1 MVRLGFIIGFIA
13 TIGVLLSGLAAYRV
27 HEQELTVNGIA
38 IARAI
43 DVHAS
48 LVQDRLTERELLAR
62 VASGLFRTPSVVKAN
77 MLQPLRS
84 SIYAFKTDFVVAGW
98 IARLKPAEL
107 DAARAQLASAG
118 FPNPAIRSD
127 DDKPLGTGAPDQP
140 IDVLMDVEP
149 RNKET
154 AGLAGRSY
162 DQHPILGPMLAQAMD
177 SGKPVASDPLPL
189 LRSDGPIGLVL
200 AAPVLQEGEAQPAGF
215 VTFSYELAPLML
227 ANDDLSLFSV
237 VLRDPR
243 NPEVELIANHQGS
256 VSSRLTAADG
266 PPPSMVRTVTFGGRD
281 WSLGYYAKTNAVKRA
296 EETAVVVA
304 AIGLALTAII
314 CGLFGYVAYNNLRL
328 SREIQVR
335 IGFERRLTAVI
346 DELNHRVKNILAVI
360 QSIVTRTLRH
370 GSDIDVARELLI
382 GRIHAMSNVVSL
394 LSESQWQGV
403 KLKGLFEARA
413 IPHAERIAVSGP
425 DIAVSARA
433 AQSLSLL
440 FFELASHSDE
450 GLSLVG
456 KHPHIVAHWDVTGEE
471 PDTIFHFRW
480 EEFNTSEA
488 TRRADSDF
496 GLILLDRVAPEALG
510 GVSKRYFTDVSY
522 VYELTAPMETVVDM
536 TERDRTEQFAIA
548 PRRAAMTGQP
558 SSLRKQ
564 ALPYHAMSEVGKGW
578 SDADYHNDWGYGPAC
593 AGTTNINRSSAS
605 AATQSTPQSKLEV
618 LRRLRSSQ

>member
-1 MVRLGFIIGFIA
+1 MVRLGFIIGLIA
-13 TIGVLLSGLAAYRV
+13 LIGVSLSGLAAYRV
-27 HEQELTVNGIA
+27 HDQELTVDGIA
-38 IARAI
+38 LARAI

-62 VASGLFRTPSVVKAN
+62 VASGLFRAPNVVKAN
-77 MLQPLRS
+77 MLQPLRA

-98 IARLKPAEL
+98 IARLKPDEL
-107 DAARAQLASAG
+107 DAARAELAAAG
-118 FPNPAIRSD
+118 FSNPSIRSFD
-127 DDKPLGTGAPDQP
+127 DTPLDGASTGKPL
-140 IDVLMDVEP
+140 DVLMDVEP
-149 RNKET
+149 RNAET
-154 AGLAGRSY
+154 MAFPGRAL
-162 DQHPILGPMLAQAMD
+162 DGQPILGPTLTQALAD
-177 SGKPVASDPLPL
+177 GKPVASDPIIL
-189 LRSDGPIGLVL
+189 LRPGGPVGVVL
-200 AAPVLQEGEAQPAGF
+200 ASPVLQEGDAHPAGF

-237 VLRDPR
+237 VLKDPR
-243 NPEVELIANHQGS
+243 DNSGELIADRQGVVTART
-256 VSSRLTAADG
+256 VSPQG
-266 PPPSMVRTVTFGGRD
+266 PAPSMVRTVTFGGRD
-281 WSLGYYAKTNAVKRA
+281 WSLGYYAKTNAGLRA
-296 EETAVVVA
+296 QQTAAIVA
-304 AIGLALTAII
+304 AIGLALTGIV

-370 GSDIDVARELLI
+370 GSDVDVARELLI

-394 LSESQWQGV
+394 FSESQWQGV

-456 KHPHIVAHWDVTGEE
+456 KHPHIVAHWAVTGEE
-471 PDTIFHFRW
+471 PDTIFNFRW
-480 EEFNTSEA
+480 EEFNTSAA
-488 TRRADSDF
+488 TRREDSDF

-510 GVSKRYFTDVSY
+510 GVSKSYFTDVSY
-522 VYELTAPMETVVDM
+522 VYELTAPMATVIDM
-536 TERDRTEQFAIA
+536 TERDRTEQLSA
-548 PRRAAMTGQP
+548 PV
-558 SSLRKQ
+558 K
-564 ALPYHAMSEVGKGW
+564 KG
-578 SDADYHNDWGYGPAC
+578 
-593 AGTTNINRSSAS
+593 R
-605 AATQSTPQSKLEV
+605 
-618 LRRLRSSQ
+618 

>member
-1 MVRLGFIIGFIA
+1 VVRLGFIIGFIA
-13 TIGVLLSGLAAYRV
+13 LIGVLLSGLAAYRV
-27 HEQELTVNGIA
+27 HDQELTVDGIA
-38 IARAI
+38 FARAI

-62 VASGLFRTPSVVKAN
+62 VASGLFRAPSVVKAN

-84 SIYAFKTDFVVAGW
+84 SIYAFKTDFVVASW
-98 IARLKPAEL
+98 IARLRPNEL
-107 DAARAQLASAG
+107 EAARNELASAG
-118 FPNPAIRSD
+118 FSNPTIRNFD
-127 DDKPLGTGAPDQP
+127 DRPLDTRSLDKP

-149 RNKET
+149 RDAET
-154 AGLAGRSY
+154 MAFPGRAL
-162 DQHPILGPMLAQAMD
+162 DQHSVLGPMLEQAMAE
-177 SGKPVASDPLPL
+177 GKPVASDPTPL
-189 LRSDGPIGLVL
+189 LRPNGPIGIVL
-200 AAPVLQEGEAQPAGF
+200 AAPVLQEGETSPAGF

-227 ANDDLSLFSV
+227 ANVDHSLFSV
-237 VLRDPR
+237 VLKDPR
-243 NPEVELIANHQGS
+243 NPGREFIADQQGIVAS
-256 VSSRLTAADG
+256 RTVSPEEPA
-266 PPPSMVRTVTFGGRD
+266 PSMMRTATFGNRD
-281 WSLGYYAKTNAVKRA
+281 WTLGYYARTNAAVRA
-296 EETAVVVA
+296 QQTAIVVA
-304 AIGLALTAII
+304 AMGLALTGIV

-456 KHPHIVAHWDVTGEE
+456 KHPHIVAHWEVSGEGS
-471 PDTIFHFRW
+471 DSTFHFRW
-480 EEFNTSEA
+480 EEFNTSAA
-488 TRRADSDF
+488 TRREDTDF

-510 GVSKRYFTDVSY
+510 GISKRYFTEVSY

-536 TERDRTEQFAIA
+536 TERDRTEQFSA
-548 PRRAAMTGQP
+548 PLKPVR
-558 SSLRKQ
+558 
-564 ALPYHAMSEVGKGW
+564 
-578 SDADYHNDWGYGPAC
+578 
-593 AGTTNINRSSAS
+593 
-605 AATQSTPQSKLEV
+605 
-618 LRRLRSSQ
+618 

>member
-1 MVRLGFIIGFIA
+1 LAFIVFCLVAVPADVKCIVHSFANPAFPSKRVVRLGFIIGFIA
-13 TIGVLLSGLAAYRV
+13 LIGAMLSGLAAYRV
-27 HEQELTVNGIA
+27 HDQELALDGIA
-38 IARAI
+38 MARAI

-48 LVQDRLTERELLAR
+48 LVQDRLTQRELLAR
-62 VASGLFRTPSVVKAN
+62 VASGLFRTPSVVRAN

-84 SIYAFKTDFVVAGW
+84 AIYAFKTDFVVASW
-98 IARLKPAEL
+98 IARLKPNELEAAQAEL
-107 DAARAQLASAG
+107 KREG
-118 FPNPAIRSD
+118 FSKSTIRD
-127 DDKPLGTGAPDQP
+127 YDDQP
-140 IDVLMDVEP
+140 LDLKAVNQPVDVLMDLEP
-149 RNKET
+149 RNPET
-154 AGLAGRSY
+154 IEFPGRVY
-162 DQHPILGPMLAQAMD
+162 DQDSIIGPMLAKAM
-177 SGKPVASDPLPL
+177 SQGKPVASDPIPL
-189 LRSDGPIGLVL
+189 LRRNGPIGVVL
-200 AAPVLQEGEAQPAGF
+200 AAPVEGAAEPAGF

-237 VLRDPR
+237 VLRDPHEP
-243 NPEVELIANHQGS
+243 NNELLADDQG
-256 VSSRLTAADG
+256 VVTSRAVRLDG
-266 PPPSMVRTVTFGGRD
+266 PVPSVMRTVTFGGRD
-281 WSLGYYAKTNAVKRA
+281 WTLGYYAKNNAAVRA
-296 EETAVVVA
+296 QQTAAIVA
-304 AIGLALTAII
+304 AIGLALTGIV

-370 GSDIDVARELLI
+370 GSDVDVARELLI
-382 GRIHAMSNVVSL
+382 GRIHAMANVVSL

-413 IPHAERIAVSGP
+413 IPHADRIAIDGP

-456 KHPHIVAHWDVTGEE
+456 KHPHIVAHWEVTGEE
-471 PDTIFHFRW
+471 ADAVFHFRW

-510 GVSKRYFTDVSY
+510 GTSKRYFTDVSY
-522 VYELTAPMETVVDM
+522 VYELTAPMETVIDM
-536 TERDRTEQFAIA
+536 TERDRSEQFSA
-548 PRRAAMTGQP
+548 P
-558 SSLRKQ
+558 LR
-564 ALPYHAMSEVGKGW
+564 
-578 SDADYHNDWGYGPAC
+578 
-593 AGTTNINRSSAS
+593 
-605 AATQSTPQSKLEV
+605 
-618 LRRLRSSQ
+618 

>member
-13 TIGVLLSGLAAYRV
+13 LLGAVLSGLAAYRV
-27 HEQELTVNGIA
+27 HDQELALDRIA
-38 IARAI
+38 LARAM

-62 VASGLFRTPSVVKAN
+62 VASGLFRAPSVLKPN
-77 MLQPLRS
+77 MLEPLRS
-84 SIYAFKTDFVVAGW
+84 AIYAFKTDFVVAGW
-98 IARLKPAEL
+98 VARLQPNEL
-107 DAARAQLASAG
+107 AAAQAAIAAAG
-118 FPNPAIRSD
+118 FPKPQIRD
-127 DDKPLGTGAPDQP
+127 DNDKPITPANLTQP
-140 IDVLMDVEP
+140 IDVLMDLEP
-149 RNKET
+149 RSDET
-154 AGLAGRSY
+154 KTLPGRSY
-162 DQHPILGPMLAQAMD
+162 DQDPVRSAMLTRARVEKR
-177 SGKPVASDPLPL
+177 SVASDPVPL
-189 LRSDGPIGLVL
+189 LSGKGPVGVIV
-200 AAPVLQEGEAQPAGF
+200 AAPVIPEGATEPAGF
-215 VTFSYELAPLML
+215 VTFSYELASLML
-227 ANDDLSLFSV
+227 TNDDMSLFSV
-237 VLRDPR
+237 ALKDPR
-243 NPEVELIANHQGS
+243 KEGGELIANDQGV
-256 VSSRLTAADG
+256 VSTRRAADG
-266 PPPSMVRTVTFGGRD
+266 PPPSATRTVSFGGRD
-281 WSLGYYAKTNAVKRA
+281 WQLGYYAKSNSARRA
-296 EETAVVVA
+296 EQTAIIVA
-304 AIGLALTAII
+304 AIGFAITAMV

-370 GSDIDVARELLI
+370 GSDIDDARELLI

-413 IPHAERIAVSGP
+413 IPHADRIAVTGP

-456 KHPHIVAHWDVTGEE
+456 KHPHITANWTVTGEGGNE
-471 PDTIFHFRW
+471 VFHFRW

-488 TRRADSDF
+488 TRRPDSDF

-510 GVSKRYFTDVSY
+510 GTAKRFFTDVSY

-536 TERDRTEQFAIA
+536 TERDRTDKISA
-548 PRRAAMTGQP
+548 PVR
-558 SSLRKQ
+558 
-564 ALPYHAMSEVGKGW
+564 
-578 SDADYHNDWGYGPAC
+578 PA
-593 AGTTNINRSSAS
+593 
-605 AATQSTPQSKLEV
+605 K
-618 LRRLRSSQ
+618 

>member
-1 MVRLGFIIGFIA
+1 VVRLGFIIGFIA
-13 TIGVLLSGLAAYRV
+13 LIGVLISGAAAYRV
-27 HEQELTVNGIA
+27 HDQELTLDRIA
-38 IARAI
+38 LARAI

-62 VASGLFRTPSVVKAN
+62 VASGLFRAPSVMKAD

-84 SIYAFKTDFVVAGW
+84 SIYAFKTDFVVASW
-98 IARLKPAEL
+98 IARLKPDELPAASAEL
-107 DAARAQLASAG
+107 AKAG
-118 FPNPAIRSD
+118 FSNPTIRD
-127 DDKPLGTGAPDQP
+127 FDDKPLDVQP
-140 IDVLMDVEP
+140 LGNSLDVLMDLEP
-149 RNKET
+149 RNADT
-154 AGLAGRSY
+154 IGFPGRVLNN
-162 DQHPILGPMLAQAMD
+162 QPILGATFAEAIAE
-177 SGKPVASDPLPL
+177 GKPVASDPIRL
-189 LRSDGPIGLVL
+189 LRDDGPIGLVL
-200 AAPVLQEGEAQPAGF
+200 AAPVQQEGDAQPAGF

-227 ANDDLSLFSV
+227 TNDDLSLFSV
-237 VLRDPR
+237 VLKDPR
-243 NPEVELIANHQGS
+243 SLTGEFVANDQGVVTTRTAPQPGPLPS
-256 VSSRLTAADG
+256 VT
-266 PPPSMVRTVTFGGRD
+266 RTVTFGGRD
-281 WSLGYYAKTNAVKRA
+281 WSLGYYAKINSVMRA
-296 EETAVVVA
+296 EQMAAVVA
-304 AIGLALTAII
+304 AIGLALTSIV

-328 SREIQVR
+328 RREIEVR

-413 IPHAERIAVSGP
+413 IPHADRIAISGP

-456 KHPHIVAHWDVTGEE
+456 KHPHIVAHWEVTGEA
-471 PDTIFHFRW
+471 PAATFNFRW
-480 EEFNTSEA
+480 EEFNTSAA

-496 GLILLDRVAPEALG
+496 GVILLDRVAPEALG

-522 VYELTAPMETVVDM
+522 VYELTAPMETVIDM
-536 TERDRTEQFAIA
+536 TERDRTEQLSA
-548 PRRAAMTGQP
+548 PLKRVR
-558 SSLRKQ
+558 
-564 ALPYHAMSEVGKGW
+564 
-578 SDADYHNDWGYGPAC
+578 
-593 AGTTNINRSSAS
+593 
-605 AATQSTPQSKLEV
+605 
-618 LRRLRSSQ
+618 

>member
-1 MVRLGFIIGFIA
+1 VVRLGFIIGFIA
-13 TIGVLLSGLAAYRV
+13 LVGVLLSWLAAYRV
-27 HEQELTVNGIA
+27 HDQELTVDGIA
-38 IARAI
+38 LARAI

-62 VASGLFRTPSVVKAN
+62 VASGLFRAPSVIKAN

-84 SIYAFKTDFVVAGW
+84 SIYAFKTDFVVASW
-98 IARLKPAEL
+98 VARLRPGEL
-107 DAARAQLASAG
+107 DAARAELKAAG
-118 FPNPAIRSD
+118 FPNSTIRGYD
-127 DDKPLGTGAPDQP
+127 DQP
-140 IDVLMDVEP
+140 LDTRALNQPLDVLMDVEP
-149 RNKET
+149 RNAET
-154 AGLAGRSY
+154 MAFPGRSL
-162 DQHPILGPMLAQAMD
+162 DQQPVLGPMLARAMAE
-177 SGKPVASDPLPL
+177 GKPIASDPLPL
-189 LRSDGPIGLVL
+189 LSSDGPVGLVL
-200 AAPVLQEGEAQPAGF
+200 AAPVLQEGGAQPAGF
-215 VTFSYELAPLML
+215 VTFAYDLASLML
-227 ANDDLSLFSV
+227 TNDDLSLFAV
-237 VLRDPR
+237 VLKDPRDPDS
-243 NPEVELIANHQGS
+243 ELIADHQGVVMS
-256 VSSRLTAADG
+256 RSASSQPSA
-266 PPPSMVRTVTFGGRD
+266 PSMLRTVTFGGRD
-281 WSLGYYAKTNAVKRA
+281 WSLGYYAKTNATLRA
-296 EETAVVVA
+296 EQTSAVVA

-456 KHPHIVAHWDVTGEE
+456 KHPHIVAHWEVTGEE
-471 PDTIFHFRW
+471 PDTIFNFRW
-480 EEFNTSEA
+480 EEFNTSAA
-488 TRRADSDF
+488 TRRPDSDF
-496 GLILLDRVAPEALG
+496 GVILLDRVAPEALG
-510 GVSKRYFTDVSY
+510 GVSKRYFTEVSY
-522 VYELTAPMETVVDM
+522 VYELTAPMETVIDM
-536 TERDRTEQFAIA
+536 TERDRTEQLAMP
-548 PRRAAMTGQP
+548 PRG
-558 SSLRKQ
+558 RK
-564 ALPYHAMSEVGKGW
+564 
-578 SDADYHNDWGYGPAC
+578 
-593 AGTTNINRSSAS
+593 
-605 AATQSTPQSKLEV
+605 
-618 LRRLRSSQ
+618 

>member
-1 MVRLGFIIGFIA
+1 
-13 TIGVLLSGLAAYRV
+13 
-27 HEQELTVNGIA
+27 
-38 IARAI
+38 
-43 DVHAS
+43 
-48 LVQDRLTERELLAR
+48 
-62 VASGLFRTPSVVKAN
+62 
-77 MLQPLRS
+77 
-84 SIYAFKTDFVVAGW
+84 
-98 IARLKPAEL
+98 
-107 DAARAQLASAG
+107 
-118 FPNPAIRSD
+118 
-127 DDKPLGTGAPDQP
+127 
-140 IDVLMDVEP
+140 
-149 RNKET
+149 
-154 AGLAGRSY
+154 
-162 DQHPILGPMLAQAMD
+162 
-177 SGKPVASDPLPL
+177 
-189 LRSDGPIGLVL
+189 
-200 AAPVLQEGEAQPAGF
+200 VLQEGNAAPAGF

-237 VLRDPR
+237 VLKDPR
-243 NPEVELIANHQGS
+243 SADQELIALNRDNIASRSVGS
-256 VSSRLTAADG
+256 QSAA
-266 PPPSMVRTVTFGGRD
+266 PAIIRKISFGGRD
-281 WSLGYYAKTNAVKRA
+281 WSLAYYANTNAVVRA
-296 EETAVVVA
+296 QQTAAIVA
-304 AIGLALTAII
+304 AIGLALTGIV

-456 KHPHIVAHWDVTGEE
+456 KHPHIVAHWEVTGEE

-510 GVSKRYFTDVSY
+510 GASKRFFTDVSY

-536 TERDRTEQFAIA
+536 TERDRTEQLSA
-548 PRRAAMTGQP
+548 PVKRG
-558 SSLRKQ
+558 
-564 ALPYHAMSEVGKGW
+564 
-578 SDADYHNDWGYGPAC
+578 
-593 AGTTNINRSSAS
+593 
-605 AATQSTPQSKLEV
+605 
-618 LRRLRSSQ
+618 

>member
-13 TIGVLLSGLAAYRV
+13 LVGALFSGLAAYRV
-27 HEQELTVNGIA
+27 HDQELTVDGIA
-38 IARAI
+38 LARAI

-62 VASGLFRTPSVVKAN
+62 VASGLFRAPAVVKAN

-84 SIYAFKTDFVVAGW
+84 SIYAFKTDFVVASW
-98 IARLKPAEL
+98 IARLQPNEL
-107 DAARAQLASAG
+107 EAARTELAGAG
-118 FPNPAIRSD
+118 FSDPTIRTR
-127 DDKPLGTGAPDQP
+127 DDKPLDIKALDKPV
-140 IDVLMDVEP
+140 DVLMDVEP
-149 RNKET
+149 RTAET
-154 AGLAGRSY
+154 KTFPGRTF
-162 DQHPILGPMLAQAMD
+162 DQDPVLGPVLAQAMA

-189 LRSDGPIGLVL
+189 LRPDGHMGVVL
-200 AAPVLQEGEAQPAGF
+200 AAPVMQEGDASPAGF
-215 VTFSYELAPLML
+215 VAFSYELAPLML

-237 VLRDPR
+237 VLKDPSHPDR
-243 NPEVELIANHQGS
+243 ELIAISRDS
-256 VSSRLTAADG
+256 VTSRVVGAESAA
-266 PPPSMVRTVTFGGRD
+266 PSMIRKVTFGGHD
-281 WSLGYYAKTNAVKRA
+281 WSLGYYAKTNSVMRA
-296 EETAVVVA
+296 RQTAGIVA
-304 AIGLALTAII
+304 AIGLALTGII

-456 KHPHIVAHWDVTGEE
+456 KHPHIVAHWEVSGDE
-471 PDTIFHFRW
+471 PDATFNFRW
-480 EEFNTSEA
+480 EEFNTSAA
-488 TRRADSDF
+488 TRREDSDF
-496 GLILLDRVAPEALG
+496 GVILLDRVAPEALG
-510 GVSKRYFTDVSY
+510 GTSKRYFTDASY
-522 VYELTAPMETVVDM
+522 VYELTAPMATVIDM
-536 TERDRTEQFAIA
+536 TERDRTEQLSQ
-548 PRRAAMTGQP
+548 PPKRTG
-558 SSLRKQ
+558 
-564 ALPYHAMSEVGKGW
+564 
-578 SDADYHNDWGYGPAC
+578 
-593 AGTTNINRSSAS
+593 
-605 AATQSTPQSKLEV
+605 
-618 LRRLRSSQ
+618 

>member
-1 MVRLGFIIGFIA
+1 LVFILLRFVGAPAEGRYFVTFFANSSFSSKRVVRLGFIIGFIA
-13 TIGVLLSGLAAYRV
+13 LIGASLSGLAAYRV
-27 HEQELTVNGIA
+27 HDQELAVNGIA
-38 IARAI
+38 LARAI

-62 VASGLFRTPSVVKAN
+62 VASGLFHAPSVIKAN

-84 SIYAFKTDFVVAGW
+84 SIYAFKTDFVVASW
-98 IARLKPAEL
+98 IARLKPSEL
-107 DAARAQLASAG
+107 EAARTELAHAG
-118 FPNPAIRSD
+118 FSNPAIRNFD
-127 DDKPLGTGAPDQP
+127 DSPLDNGSLDQP

-149 RNKET
+149 RNAET
-154 AGLAGRSY
+154 MASPGRTL
-162 DQHPILGPMLAQAMD
+162 DQQPILGSMLAQAMAD
-177 SGKPVASDPLPL
+177 GKPVASDPVPL
-189 LRSDGPIGLVL
+189 LRPDGPVGLVL
-200 AAPVLQEGEAQPAGF
+200 AAPVLQEGDSPPAGF

-237 VLRDPR
+237 VLKDPR
-243 NPEVELIANHQGS
+243 SSGSELIENDQGMVASRTATQQGPAPS
-256 VSSRLTAADG
+256 VT
-266 PPPSMVRTVTFGGRD
+266 RTVTFGGRD
-281 WSLGYYAKTNAVKRA
+281 WSLGYYAKTNAVVRA
-296 EETAVVVA
+296 QQTAAIVA
-304 AIGLALTAII
+304 AIGLALTGIV

-370 GSDIDVARELLI
+370 GSDIDIARELLI

-456 KHPHIVAHWDVTGEE
+456 KHPHIVAHWEVTGED
-471 PDTIFHFRW
+471 PDTVFQFRW
-480 EEFNTSEA
+480 EEFNTSAA
-488 TRRADSDF
+488 TRREDSDF
-496 GLILLDRVAPEALG
+496 GVILLDRVAPEALG

-522 VYELTAPMETVVDM
+522 VYELTAPMDTVIDM
-536 TERDRTEQFAIA
+536 TERDRTEQLSA
-548 PRRAAMTGQP
+548 PP
-558 SSLRKQ
+558 K
-564 ALPYHAMSEVGKGW
+564 
-578 SDADYHNDWGYGPAC
+578 
-593 AGTTNINRSSAS
+593 AGR
-605 AATQSTPQSKLEV
+605 
-618 LRRLRSSQ
+618 

>member
-13 TIGVLLSGLAAYRV
+13 LLGVLLSGLAAYRV
-27 HEQELTVNGIA
+27 HDQELALDRIA
-38 IARAI
+38 LARAI

-62 VASGLFRTPSVVKAN
+62 VASGLFRAPSVLKPN
-77 MLQPLRS
+77 MLGPLRS
-84 SIYAFKTDFVVAGW
+84 AIYAFKTDFVVAGW
-98 IARLKPAEL
+98 IARLKPDELPAAE
-107 DAARAQLASAG
+107 AAIAGAG
-118 FPNPAIRSD
+118 FPNPKIRTYD
-127 DDKPLGTGAPDQP
+127 NTPVDPATVTQP
-140 IDVLMDVEP
+140 INVLLDLEP
-149 RNKET
+149 RSAET
-154 AGLAGRSY
+154 KVLPGVSY
-162 DQHPILGPMLAQAMD
+162 DQDPIRNTLLTRARLEKR
-177 SGKPVASDPLPL
+177 SIASDPVEL
-189 LRSDGPIGLVL
+189 LSGRGPIGVIV
-200 AAPVLQEGEAQPAGF
+200 AAPVIAEGDTEPAGF
-215 VTFSYELAPLML
+215 IVFSYELASLML
-227 ANDDLSLFSV
+227 TNDDLSLFAV
-237 VLRDPR
+237 ALKDPR
-243 NPEVELIANHQGS
+243 RDGGELVANDQGTIS
-256 VSSRLTAADG
+256 ARMTAADG
-266 PPPSMVRTVTFGGRD
+266 PAPSATRTLSFGGRD
-281 WSLGYYAKTNAVKRA
+281 WQLGYYAKTNSARRA
-296 EETAVVVA
+296 EQTAIIVA
-304 AIGLALTAII
+304 AIGFAITAMV

-413 IPHAERIAVSGP
+413 IPHADRIAVTGP

-456 KHPHIVAHWDVTGEE
+456 KHPHITANWTVTGEGADE
-471 PDTIFHFRW
+471 VFHFRW

-488 TRRADSDF
+488 TRRPDSDF

-510 GVSKRYFTDVSY
+510 GTAKRFFTDVSY

-536 TERDRTEQFAIA
+536 TERDRTEKLS
-548 PRRAAMTGQP
+548 QP
-558 SSLRKQ
+558 VKPVR
-564 ALPYHAMSEVGKGW
+564 
-578 SDADYHNDWGYGPAC
+578 
-593 AGTTNINRSSAS
+593 
-605 AATQSTPQSKLEV
+605 
-618 LRRLRSSQ
+618 